1 MFTLMKENL
10 VQEVTIL
17 SQNIKKKTQRAVAV
31 IEDYNGDDVLSLLE
45 NMQNS
50 MIYMRFIRRIS
61 SYGVSERDRRDGFSK
76 SSLDALIKKDM

>member
-1 MFTLMKENL
+1 
-10 VQEVTIL
+10 
-17 SQNIKKKTQRAVAV
+17 
-31 IEDYNGDDVLSLLE
+31 
-45 NMQNS
+45 MQNS